1 MSKLKLLAAS
11 LVMVIMA
18 STSFAGISEGFRI
31 GVGVADTDVNGS
43 GSEVLK
49 NGVSAATAQHGRRNT
64 GTTSGSTTVGHLFL
78 EKSFSNGFTLGID
91 YIPGEASVGVKSR
104 TDASSTEGSTVSTNV
119 VNKAEAEISN
129 HITYYGL
136 MPLGDSPIFVKGGIT
151 SMDVE
156 TKEVLGTGATY
167 GNASVNGVTVGIGA
181 HLERDNGLF
190 LRVEANVA
198 EYENLTL
205 TGSTGNVIQA
215 DLDTSEARFS
225 IGKSF

>member
-18 STSFAGISEGFRI
+18 STSFAGISEGIRI
-31 GVGVADTDVNGS
+31 GVGVADTEVNGS

-49 NGVSAATAQHGRRNT
+49 DGVSAATAQHGRRNT
-64 GTTSGSTTVGHLFL
+64 GTTSGSTTIGHVFL
-78 EKSFSNGFTLGID
+78 EKSFSNGMTIGID
-91 YIPGEASVGVKSR
+91 YIPGEASVGVQSR
-104 TDASSTEGSTVSTNV
+104 TDATSTEGATVSTDV
-119 VNKAEAEISN
+119 INKASAEISN

-136 MPLGDSPIFVKGGIT
+136 MPLGDSPIFIKGGIT
-151 SMDVE
+151 SMDLE
-156 TKEVLGTGATY
+156 TNEVLATGATY
-167 GNASVNGVTVGIGA
+167 GNTSVNGVTVGIGA
-181 HLERDNGLF
+181 HLERDSGLF
-190 LRVEANVA
+190 LRIEANVA

-215 DLDTSEARFS
+215 DLDTSEARLS